1 MRTGTKIT
9 LAVVVWVMV
18 MATFLIVGIAFLCL
32 RDPDKKFLW
41 DQVPAILTALLGG
54 GGLSFGVNEIRKAIE
69 WTATQ
74 KAAAQASAQDEK
86 KEGLE

>member
-1 MRTGTKIT
+1 
-9 LAVVVWVMV
+9 MV

-74 KAAAQASAQDEK
+74 KATAQNSAQDEK

>member
-9 LAVVVWVMV
+9 LAVVVWAMV

-41 DQVPAILTALLGG
+41 EQVPAILTALLGG
-54 GGLSFGVNEIRKAIE
+54 GGLSFGVNEVRKAIE

-74 KAAAQASAQDEK
+74 KAAAQKGESGDK
-86 KEGLE
+86 KEAVR

>member
-9 LAVVVWVMV
+9 LAVVVWAMV
-18 MATFLIVGIAFLCL
+18 MAPFLIVGIAFLCL

-54 GGLSFGVNEIRKAIE
+54 GGLSFGVNEVRKAIE

-74 KAAAQASAQDEK
+74 KAAAQKGESGDEK
-86 KEGLE
+86 EAVR

>member
-1 MRTGTKIT
+1 LRTGTKIT
-9 LAVVVWVMV
+9 LAVVVWTMV

-74 KAAAQASAQDEK
+74 KATAQNSAQDEK

>member
-41 DQVPAILTALLGG
+41 EQVPAILTALLGG

-74 KAAAQASAQDEK
+74 KAAAQKGESGDEK
-86 KEGLE
+86 EAVR

>member
-9 LAVVVWVMV
+9 LAVVVWAMV

-54 GGLSFGVNEIRKAIE
+54 GGLSFGVNEIRKAVE
-69 WTATQ
+69 WTAAK
-74 KAAAQASAQDEK
+74 KAASQASAQDEK
-86 KEGLE
+86 KEAVE

>member
-18 MATFLIVGIAFLCL
+18 MATFLIIGIAFLCL

-41 DQVPAILTALLGG
+41 EQVPAILTALLGG

-74 KAAAQASAQDEK
+74 KATAQDSAQDEK